1 MAQSVTVDT
10 TLRFKWKVCL
20 QCTFYLFAQW
30 TFSVQDDRITVNLSA
45 LATGKD
51 YVYVDGTATDM
62 IWIPDIII
70 DKVGVTLR

>member
-20 QCTFYLFAQW
+20 FALAMFQPSEK
-30 TFSVQDDRITVNLSA
+30 FSVQDDRISVNGSA
-45 LATGKD
+45 LAPGKD
-51 YVYVDGTATDM
+51 YVYVDGAAANQ

-70 DKVGVTLR
+70 DKVSD

>member
-20 QCTFYLFAQW
+20 HFLSVLLEW
-30 TFSVQDDRITVNLSA
+30 KFSVQDDRITVNLSA

-51 YVYVDGTATDM
+51 YVYIDGTAANK

-70 DKVGVTLR
+70 DKVWVTRL